1 MLDILTV
8 TAPIYLAIGVGYL
21 AARCGLFDKT
31 ELRAL
36 GKFVFNVALPAIL
49 LNALLQRRFG
59 ETLNLTYLAAYAAG
73 SLVNAA
79 IALRWARRLAPDAPS
94 ARPYIAMGATFSN
107 SGFVGFPIMLLAL
120 PAVAGVSLALN
131 MLVENILLLPLLLS
145 LADQQN
151 AAAQSRWAA
160 ARQSLLGLR
169 KNPLILAI
177 AVAVTLSL
185 LEVRPPATL
194 SRTITLFAQASS
206 AIALFT
212 IGGTLYGMPFKEL
225 GAKVAAITVGKLVLH
240 PLCIW
245 LALVLCVRAGLPALP
260 PDLYAALLLTGTLPI
275 MSIYPILAMRH
286 GHEKFC
292 AAALLATTVLSFFT
306 LSGLLM
312 ALGNP

>member
-21 AARCGLFDKT
+21 AARYGLFDKT

-36 GKFVFNVALPAIL
+36 GKFVFNIALPAIL
-49 LNALLQRRFG
+49 LNALLQRRFD
-59 ETLNLTYLAAYAAG
+59 ETLNVTYLTAYAVG
-73 SLVNAA
+73 SLLNAA

-94 ARPYIAMGATFSN
+94 ARPYIAMGTMFSN

-120 PAVAGVSLALN
+120 PSVAGVSLALN

-145 LADQQN
+145 LADQQ
-151 AAAQSRWAA
+151 AADAKNRWTAVGQSILA
-160 ARQSLLGLR
+160 LR
-169 KNPLILAI
+169 KNPLILTIVAAI
-177 AVAVTLSL
+177 ALSL
-185 LEVRPPATL
+185 LEIRLPSTL
-194 SRTITLFAQASS
+194 SRTVTLFAQASS
-206 AIALFT
+206 AIALFA
-212 IGGTLYGMPFKEL
+212 IGGTLHGLPFKEL

-245 LALVLCVRAGLPALP
+245 LVLALCVRAGLPALP
-260 PDLYAALLLTGTLPI
+260 ADLYAALILTGTLPI

-292 AAALLATTVLSFFT
+292 AAALLSTTALSFFS
-306 LSGLLM
+306 LSALL
-312 ALGNP
+312 AVL

>member
-21 AARCGLFDKT
+21 AVRYGLFDKT

-36 GKFVFNVALPAIL
+36 GKFVFNIALPAIL
-49 LNALLQRRFG
+49 LNALLQRRFD
-59 ETLNLTYLAAYAAG
+59 ETLNVTYLAAYAAG
-73 SLVNAA
+73 SLLNAA

-94 ARPYIAMGATFSN
+94 ARPYIAMGAMFSN

-120 PAVAGVSLALN
+120 PSVAGVSLALN

-145 LADQQN
+145 LADQQ
-151 AAAQSRWAA
+151 AADAKNRWTAVGQSILA
-160 ARQSLLGLR
+160 LR
-169 KNPLILAI
+169 KNPLILTIVAAI
-177 AVAVTLSL
+177 ALSL
-185 LEVRPPATL
+185 LEIRLPSTL
-194 SRTITLFAQASS
+194 SRTVTLFAQASS

-212 IGGTLYGMPFKEL
+212 IGGTLYGLPFKEL
-225 GAKVAAITVGKLVLH
+225 GAKVAAITVGKLALH

-245 LALVLCVRAGLPALP
+245 LVLALCVRAGLPALP
-260 PDLYAALLLTGTLPI
+260 ADLYAALILTGTLPI

-292 AAALLATTVLSFFT
+292 AAALLSTTALSFFS
-306 LSGLLM
+306 LSALL
-312 ALGNP
+312 AVL